1 MRSVRILGRHKVVP
15 DILAVRDSVLL
26 AVSSTLILTDET
38 LVASR
43 SEIRVAPE

>member
-1 MRSVRILGRHKVVP
+1 MVT

-26 AVSSTLILTDET
+26 AVSSTLILIDET